1 MVFKCYRTILEGVK
15 TFVAEMNEVSIA
27 VNEPDYLRVMKKSML
42 SVILVIIQ
50 FGAIAFY
57 LLSGPIFSGQL
68 VFLIMQF
75 LAFAIAFW
83 GILAMGITKVSVF
96 PTPTA
101 SALLVVKGPYRI
113 IRHPMYTGIVLMAG
127 AMLAGYYTHLRL
139 VVFLILCANQIIK
152 LLWEEKMMIEKIPA
166 YKEYMVRTWR
176 LLPFVF

>member
-1 MVFKCYRTILEGVK
+1 MS
-15 TFVAEMNEVSIA
+15 A
-27 VNEPDYLRVMKKSML
+27 NEPDYLRSMKKHFFSL
-42 SVILVIIQ
+42 ILVVVQ

-57 LLSGPIFSGQL
+57 LLSGPIFSEQL
-68 VFLIMQF
+68 PFLILQF
-75 LAFAIAFW
+75 LAFAIAVW
-83 GILAMGITKVSVF
+83 GIIAMGITKVSVF
-96 PTPTA
+96 PTPA
-101 SALLVVKGPYRI
+101 ENAQLAVKGPYRV

-166 YKEYMVRTWR
+166 YKEYMARTWR